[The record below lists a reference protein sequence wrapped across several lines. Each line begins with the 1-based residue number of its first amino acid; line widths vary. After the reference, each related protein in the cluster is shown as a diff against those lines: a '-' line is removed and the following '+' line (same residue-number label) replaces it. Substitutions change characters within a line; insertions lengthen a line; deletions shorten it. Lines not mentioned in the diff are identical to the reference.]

1 MSKRSFEA
9 ITFVYYFLIAQI
21 SMDKEQDTKAYTID
35 FLLTAKERKKKKM
48 CLYNEELCCFHP
60 NRMIADMGQS
70 DDTYHLM

>member
-35 FLLTAKERKKKKM
+35 FLLTAKERKKKCAFTMKSSGVFI
-48 CLYNEELCCFHP
+48 LTE
-60 NRMIADMGQS
+60 
-70 DDTYHLM
+70 